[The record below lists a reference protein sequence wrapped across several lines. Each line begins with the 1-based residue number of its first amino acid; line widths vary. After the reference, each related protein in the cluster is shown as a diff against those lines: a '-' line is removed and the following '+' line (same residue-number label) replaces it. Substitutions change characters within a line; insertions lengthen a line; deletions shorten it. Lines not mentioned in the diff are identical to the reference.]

1 MNTNISVVSTD
12 SNNHY
17 TRLIKRTQSA
27 TIFWREKLMEVVGNY
42 RVWKRTLAQI
52 ENVNSEYHLIQTRR
66 VKRLV
71 AQAYV
76 EYRRKQSELNLLIEL
91 SQQAKANID
100 IMQANLA
107 LRLRAYEKQ
116 PLKELQ
122 PSNVA

>member
-1 MNTNISVVSTD
+1 MNAQTSIFISD
-12 SNNHY
+12 NKNHY
-17 TRLIKRTQSA
+17 ARLIKRTQSA

-42 RVWKRTLAQI
+42 RVWKKTLAQI
-52 ENVNSEYHLIQTRR
+52 ENINPEYYLVQTRR

-91 SQQAKANID
+91 NEQAKASID
-100 IMQANLA
+100 IMDANLA
-107 LRLRAYEKQ
+107 LRLRPYEKQ
-116 PLKELQ
+116 PLKELK